1 VVKSKYLFSI
11 YSDREIEN
19 FFGESSQFKTV
30 NHDKYEDFWRV
41 WQSEQD
47 YFYKLC
53 LKWMGNNSHDAED
66 VMHSSMIHA
75 WNKWQKSA
83 NEISNVKGWLRRII
97 YNFCMD
103 ILRKRQREAET
114 IDNIDELQLSDSAVF
129 ICRSYIS
136 NSATNIL
143 ERETH
148 IYIEHLIQSLPKKLS
163 QPFILFCRHDN
174 SYREVAKKLAMSDSN
189 ARKLIQSAK
198 KILKDELEKYW
209 AGECINFTSTDPF
222 NILKKDIDLE
232 ENFESSQTVMS
243 QRESSITITSK
254 SEKISYEITAIC
266 LEKPLHHWCILP
278 YFLG

>member
-1 VVKSKYLFSI
+1 MIKSKYLLSI
-11 YSDREIEN
+11 SLDREIDN

-66 VMHSSMIHA
+66 VIHESMIHA

-83 NEISNVKGWLRRII
+83 NEIRNLKGWLRRII
-97 YNFCMD
+97 YNFCID
-103 ILRKRQREAET
+103 IIRKRKREAET
-114 IDNIDELQLSDSAVF
+114 IDNIDELKLSDSAVF
-129 ICRSYIS
+129 ISQSYIS
-136 NSATNIL
+136 NSETNIL

-174 SYREVAKKLAMSDSN
+174 SYGEVAKKLAISESN

-209 AGECINFTSTDPF
+209 SGECTNFTSTDPF
-222 NILKKDIDLE
+222 TILEKDVYLE
-232 ENFESSQTVMS
+232 ENFESNQTVMS
-243 QRESSITITSK
+243 QWESSRPIASK
-254 SEKISYEITAIC
+254 SEKISHEITAIC
-266 LEKPLHHWCILP
+266 LEKPLHHWCISP